1 MKEEKTKIC
10 IECGKEFKTST
21 ICRLCSDECR
31 KLRNKNKSKIWKKS
45 ERGKESRRIWYY
57 KKINNMSEKE
67 YIEYRKKRR
76 EYSKTHNKKYS
87 ELTEEEKQKRRK
99 YQKQIYE
106 QINNNFKAK
115 PIEERIK
122 IGENKIKELLEKP
135 IEELLKSNM
144 AKAKISKII
153 GLTSEKIF
161 QKQKVYKYNIICNV
175 NYGKSK

>member
-1 MKEEKTKIC
+1 MKEEKTKFC

-21 ICRLCSDECR
+21 NRKSCSDECR
-31 KLRNKNKSKIWKKS
+31 KLRNKNKSNIWKKS
-45 ERGKESRRIWYY
+45 ERGKELSRIRYY
-57 KKINNMSEKE
+57 KKIINMSEEE

-76 EYSKTHNKKYS
+76 EYLKTHNKKYS

-99 YQKQIYE
+99 YQKQKDE

-153 GLTSEKIF
+153 GLTSEKMF
-161 QKQKVYKYNIICNV
+161 QKQKIYILPNINNIT
-175 NYGKSK
+175 K

>member
-21 ICRLCSDECR
+21 NRKLCSDECR

-57 KKINNMSEKE
+57 KKIINMSEEE
-67 YIEYRKKRR
+67 YIKFVEKRR
-76 EYSKTHNKKYS
+76 EYLKIYRKKYS
-87 ELTEEEKQKRRK
+87 ELTEEEKQKRRE
-99 YQKQIYE
+99 YQTKKTKQL
-106 QINNNFKAK
+106 NNKFKAK
-115 PIEERIK
+115 SIEERIK

-153 GLTSEKIF
+153 GLTSEKMF
-161 QKQKVYKYNIICNV
+161 QKQKVYIIPNNNNIT
-175 NYGKSK
+175 K